1 MESGYKLYSN
11 MQNQAGKLQEAMKAE
26 KQRQGKTN
34 QQLIDE
40 SGVARSTVNN
50 YFAGQLGNLGII
62 QAAAL
67 CHVLGVSLDDNLGLH
82 HQAGDDGQEVERL
95 RAELRHKEEMIAA
108 LRAGIKER
116 NAAISGILRLCILLG
131 AALMVYMVLDARR
144 PDVGLIR
151 GNGVSPIIIGVC
163 VLGVCGGVWTAC
175 RVVKERR
182 RRRQRE

>member
-82 HQAGDDGQEVERL
+82 HQAGDDGQDVERL
-95 RAELRHKEEMIAA
+95 RAELRHKDEMIAA

-116 NAAISGILRLCILLG
+116 NAAISGILRL
-131 AALMVYMVLDARR
+131 
-144 PDVGLIR
+144 
-151 GNGVSPIIIGVC
+151 
-163 VLGVCGGVWTAC
+163 
-175 RVVKERR
+175 
-182 RRRQRE
+182 